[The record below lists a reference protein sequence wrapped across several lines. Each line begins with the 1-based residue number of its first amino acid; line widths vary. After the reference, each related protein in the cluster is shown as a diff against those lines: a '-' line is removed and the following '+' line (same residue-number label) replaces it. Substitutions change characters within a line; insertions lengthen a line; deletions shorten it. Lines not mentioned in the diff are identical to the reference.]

1 MFRFVKVQRPVKR
14 EGTGPVRG
22 PEDGVTIRDPI
33 GLRPSKHALTEGE
46 TMKKNSD
53 TNATAAQLIDASF
66 QPVEVPD
73 MDISELL
80 ESMDFENMDKEL
92 DALGA
97 DLLNGIG
104 FDSEDFARFDAQI
117 FELPGFDFD
126 ALPDMNIIPLDDQE
140 DRPGVKKC

>member
-1 MFRFVKVQRPVKR
+1 
-14 EGTGPVRG
+14 
-22 PEDGVTIRDPI
+22 
-33 GLRPSKHALTEGE
+33 
-46 TMKKNSD
+46 MKKNSD

-97 DLLNGIG
+97 DLLNEIG
-104 FDSEDFARFDAQI
+104 FDSEDFAKFDAQI